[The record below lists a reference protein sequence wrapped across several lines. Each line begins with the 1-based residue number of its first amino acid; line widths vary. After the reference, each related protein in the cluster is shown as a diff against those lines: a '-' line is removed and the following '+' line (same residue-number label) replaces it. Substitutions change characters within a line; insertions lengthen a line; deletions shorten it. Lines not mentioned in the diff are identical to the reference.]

1 VQWIV
6 EQMVQRWGDDARW
19 QLDGGEHPHEANYL
33 KLDISK
39 AQARLGWRPRWSLGM
54 ALENITT
61 WHQAWLARE
70 DVRAL
75 CLAQIEQ
82 YTNTEHA

>member
-1 VQWIV
+1 
-6 EQMVQRWGDDARW
+6 
-19 QLDGGEHPHEANYL
+19 
-33 KLDISK
+33 
-39 AQARLGWRPRWSLGM
+39 M

-75 CLAQIEQ
+75 CLAQIGQ